1 VTCEEVRE
9 LLSSYIDGE
18 LDPKTRDALENHI
31 KSCREC
37 EAELAGLR
45 QTVSILR
52 SLDEVEVPETF
63 RASLME
69 KVREAVPARAP
80 GLASRFKNMFSTGP
94 RRALVLAAA
103 ALVLVVA
110 ANSVLGTLQ
119 FGEPL
124 RLTKSQSPSVTD
136 TGARSAMPSVAPEIA
151 TRTPAAVPAPAA
163 PDQAKGEA
171 TMKAPSGA
179 GVAAPKAGGGQTTY
193 DITQDLER
201 QVIKRAS
208 LQVETP
214 QGQFDDASRQ
224 VMFIVEAAG
233 GFIQDSSV
241 FTDAEQK
248 RTASFAIRIPADSFT
263 KTLGQIEALGK
274 VQGRSMG
281 TQDVTDQFID
291 LEAYISSREVQQ
303 ARLRELLGKAKTV
316 DEILRIE
323 NELNRLRYEI
333 DSMKGRIRYLK
344 NAVAMSSINLSL
356 REFRVKPD
364 PAKPDLWKD
373 MWTAF
378 VRSVRNIVIFL
389 GQSLPYLAVAWFI
402 WFLWVTARKK

>member
-1 VTCEEVRE
+1 MTCEEVRE
-9 LLSSYIDGE
+9 LLSSYIDE
-18 LDPKTRDALENHI
+18 NLDPGTRAAVERHI
-31 KSCREC
+31 ESCMEC

-45 QTVSILR
+45 HTVDILR
-52 SLDEVEVPETF
+52 SFEEVEVPETF

-69 KVREAVPARAP
+69 KVREIEPVRAP
-80 GLASRFKNMFSTGP
+80 GFRSRFAKMFSTGP

-103 ALVLVVA
+103 ALVLVVVI
-110 ANSVLGTLQ
+110 NSGMGTLQ

-124 RLTKSQSPSVTD
+124 RLSKSPSASTD
-136 TGARSAMPSVAPEIA
+136 YGTRSSAPGSGTAVAPQA
-151 TRTPAAVPAPAA
+151 PVPAPQIAA
-163 PDQAKGEA
+163 EPSKSEA
-171 TMKAPSGA
+171 ATQKIAPPGA
-179 GVAAPKAGGGQTTY
+179 GVAAFPNTGGQTTF
-193 DITQDLER
+193 DITQTVDR

-224 VMFIVEAAG
+224 VMFIVEAGG

-241 FTDAEQK
+241 FTDADQK
-248 RTASFAIRIPADSFT
+248 RTANFSIRVPADNFT
-263 KTLGQIEALGK
+263 KTLTQIEALGK

-291 LEAYISSREVQQ
+291 LEANISSREVQQ
-303 ARLRELLGKAKTV
+303 ARLRELLSKAKTV

-344 NAVAMSSINLSL
+344 NAVVMSSINLAL
-356 REFRVKPD
+356 REYRVKPD

-378 VRSVRNIVIFL
+378 VRSVRNIVILL
-389 GQSLPYLAVAWFI
+389 GQVLPYLAVAWFM
-402 WFLWVTARKK
+402 WFLYITARKR